1 MELVDMSHVD
11 IFYWKLA
18 ILCCLL
24 GLLFFF
30 MTAESLIQGKL
41 RLPAWVFSLF
51 TLVIGVFFFRVF
63 TNSMV
68 EFDAGHHQSL
78 DEFMNMWRVMTGLF

>member
-1 MELVDMSHVD
+1 MGHID

-18 ILCCLL
+18 VLCSLV

-63 TNSMV
+63 LR
-68 EFDAGHHQSL
+68 SL
-78 DEFMNMWRVMTGLF
+78 DEFGLGRHTALDDLVNIWRMVAGFMRV